1 MKVIVPMAGR
11 GSRFAN
17 SSYSRPKPLIDVLGK
32 PMFIWAIES
41 LNGMDF
47 SEIIFIALKEHE
59 SQFGLSELMNK
70 FVKVPFQL
78 VLIDEVTEGQLCT
91 VLAAKSIINTDESL
105 LVIASD
111 TIIEGDLM
119 SDLTS
124 SLEEVDGIISVL
136 NLPGEQWSFAK
147 VDNDG
152 KVIEVAEKTRISDW
166 ASTGMYYFK
175 SGVKLVEEAER
186 LIDNNERTR
195 GEFYIMPL
203 YQKLI
208 DSGLNI
214 RIAKAKNMWDMGTP
228 EALAQFVANKNSF
241 ND

>member
-17 SSYSRPKPLIDVLGK
+17 SSYNRPKPLIDVLGK

-91 VLAAKSIINTDESL
+91 VLAAKPLIQTSESL
-105 LVIASD
+105 LIIASD
-111 TIIEGDLM
+111 TLIEGDMLA
-119 SDLTS
+119 DLAK
-124 SLEEVDGIISVL
+124 EEDIDGIISVL

-147 VDNDG
+147 VDSDG

-175 SGVKLVEEAER
+175 SGANFVEEAER
-186 LIDNNERTR
+186 LINRNERTH

-214 RIAKAKNMWDMGTP
+214 RISKAENMWDMGTP
-228 EALAQFVANKNSF
+228 EALAQFVSNKNSF
-241 ND
+241 NG

>member
-1 MKVIVPMAGR
+1 MKVVVPMAGR

-17 SSYSRPKPLIDVLGK
+17 SSFSRPKPLIEVLGK
-32 PMFIWAIES
+32 PMFTWAIES
-41 LNGMDF
+41 LDGMDY
-47 SEIIFIALKEHE
+47 SEIIVIALKEHE
-59 SQFGLSELMNK
+59 SQFGLRELMNK
-70 FVKVPFQL
+70 YVKVPFQL

-91 VLAAKSIINTDESL
+91 VLAAKPLIQTSESL
-105 LVIASD
+105 LIIASD
-111 TIIEGDLM
+111 TLIEGDMLA
-119 SDLTS
+119 DLVK
-124 SLEEVDGIISVL
+124 EEDIDGIISVL

-147 VDNDG
+147 VDSDG

-175 SGVKLVEEAER
+175 SGANFVEEAER
-186 LIDNNERTR
+186 LINRNERTR

>member
-11 GSRFAN
+11 GRRFAN

-59 SQFGLSELMNK
+59 IQFGLSELMNK

-78 VLIDEVTEGQLCT
+78 VLIGEVTEGQLCT
-91 VLAAKSIINTDESL
+91 VLAAKPLIHTSESL
-105 LVIASD
+105 LIIASD
-111 TIIEGDLM
+111 TLIEGDMLA
-119 SDLTS
+119 DLAKG
-124 SLEEVDGIISVL
+124 EDIDGIISVMY
-136 NLPGEQWSFAK
+136 LPGEQWSFAK
-147 VDNDG
+147 VDSDG

-175 SGVKLVEEAER
+175 SGANFVQEAER
-186 LIDNNERTR
+186 LINRNERTR

-214 RIAKAKNMWDMGTP
+214 RISKAENMWDMGTP
-228 EALAQFVANKNSF
+228 EALAQFVSNKKSVIG
-241 ND
+241 

>member
-1 MKVIVPMAGR
+1 MKVVVPMAGR

-17 SSYSRPKPLIDVLGK
+17 SSFSRPKPFIDVLGK
-32 PMFIWAIES
+32 PMFTWAIES
-41 LNGMDF
+41 LNGMDY
-47 SEIIFIALKEHE
+47 SEIIFIALQEHE
-59 SQFGLSELMNK
+59 TEFGLLEMMK
-70 FVKVPFQL
+70 KYVKEQFQL

-105 LVIASD
+105 LVISSD
-111 TIIEGDLM
+111 TLIEGGLM
-119 SDLTS
+119 SDLPS
-124 SLEEVDGIISVL
+124 DLEDVDGIISVL

-147 VDNDG
+147 VDSYG
-152 KVIEVAEKTRISDW
+152 KVIEVAEKTRISDL

-175 SGVKLVEEAER
+175 SGAKLVEEADR
-186 LIDNNERTR
+186 LISNNERTR
-195 GEFYIMPL
+195 GEFYIMPI

-228 EALAQFVANKNSF
+228 EALAQFVANKNAF